1 MERWLVQKMIRFC
14 IQTYKNEITNFSWVF
29 ASFSYT
35 DDQHQQTILK
45 LRAFCCRNLNVSQFW
60 DFIWRSLYRW
70 GLLSSFSYLY
80 TMRRVYFVRW
90 TKKICVNP
98 SHDCVSSP
106 LLQSSLVLSLF
117 NVSVEIH
124 SYTQLRSKLGI
135 NVYKPHHSQE
145 WSVQ

>member
-1 MERWLVQKMIRFC
+1 MVSSEDDTFLHSNIHKRNYQLFMNIRFLFLYWRS
-14 IQTYKNEITNFSWVF
+14 TPANN
-29 ASFSYT
+29 
-35 DDQHQQTILK
+35 LK
-45 LRAFCCRNLNVSQFW
+45 LRAFYCRNLNVSQFW

-80 TMRRVYFVRW
+80 TKRRVYFVRW

>member
-1 MERWLVQKMIRFC
+1 MVSSEDDTFLHSNIQKRNYQLFMNICFLFLYWRS
-14 IQTYKNEITNFSWVF
+14 TPANN
-29 ASFSYT
+29 
-35 DDQHQQTILK
+35 LK
-45 LRAFCCRNLNVSQFW
+45 LRAFYCRNLNVSQFW

-70 GLLSSFSYLY
+70 GLLLSFSYLY

-117 NVSVEIH
+117 NVSAEIH

>member
-1 MERWLVQKMIRFC
+1 MVHSE
-14 IQTYKNEITNFSWVF
+14 
-29 ASFSYT
+29 
-35 DDQHQQTILK
+35 DDTFLHSNIHKRNYQLFMNVCFLFLYWRSTPANNLK
-45 LRAFCCRNLNVSQFW
+45 LRAFCCRNLNVSQFC
-60 DFIWRSLYRW
+60 DF
-70 GLLSSFSYLY
+70 YLKIFIQV
-80 TMRRVYFVRW
+80 RFVVVFLIFVHKA
-90 TKKICVNP
+90 TSVFFPMDQKKICVNP

-124 SYTQLRSKLGI
+124 SYTQLWSKLGI

>member
-1 MERWLVQKMIRFC
+1 MVHSE
-14 IQTYKNEITNFSWVF
+14 
-29 ASFSYT
+29 
-35 DDQHQQTILK
+35 DDTFLHSNIHKRNYQLFMNICFLFLYWRSTPANNLK
-45 LRAFCCRNLNVSQFW
+45 LRAFYCRNLNVSQFW

-80 TMRRVYFVRW
+80 TKRRVYFVRW

-106 LLQSSLVLSLF
+106 SLQSSLVLSLF

-124 SYTQLRSKLGI
+124 SYTQLWSKLGI

>member
-1 MERWLVQKMIRFC
+1 MVGSE
-14 IQTYKNEITNFSWVF
+14 
-29 ASFSYT
+29 
-35 DDQHQQTILK
+35 DDTFLHSNIHKRNYQLFMNICFLFLYWRSTPANNLK
-45 LRAFCCRNLNVSQFW
+45 LRAFYCRNLNVSQFW

-80 TMRRVYFVRW
+80 TKRRVYFVRW